1 MIRATFMAFALLWQ
15 NPVTVAPNTTVAA
28 KTTLTASVVVPS
40 NVALVHSAVGTNG
53 SSGTYTIT
61 LPATTSGNFV
71 HCWEADY
78 ASAPGAPSVPTDS
91 NGDTFISDGS
101 FPNVGRI
108 TTFSLANV
116 GAGRTVIT
124 LHPASGA
131 SSGVCSEWSGVAT
144 ASPFIGCGPSNL
156 SNGAVTIWSGSSV
169 QSTVNALALGSV
181 YNRVGVA
188 DTYSP
193 LDNWTTLQSS
203 PDSGDGDQLYTEY
216 IANGLPSWFTAVGG
230 ITTGRTEFSQTCLY
244 KSAVA
249 GTSSGNQPPLYTR
262 FDDGG
267 TNGTTTTDALTT
279 NATHGQ
285 AVVSTGTASPNT
297 GAVYSNTQ
305 AISPATPVFANGV
318 KYTASSI
325 SMSYDLGQNG
335 ANARTVKWTPV
346 PATNA
351 SFSWGCHLYFPEVSD
366 AVNPFTIIGVVT
378 GGGADR
384 AEFAIQNDNWT
395 LEAVSGD
402 STPQSLTGHLNQWI
416 WVTGL
421 YNGTGSGNHKMRV
434 YTCSSGCGTQS
445 NWTLLGTEATQAVT
459 GTNAA
464 VSFAIGRLG
473 AESGG
478 TGFTEYFSGCQVDP
492 VNATYPLLP

>member
-1 MIRATFMAFALLWQ
+1 M
-15 NPVTVAPNTTVAA
+15 PVAVIM
-28 KTTLTASVVVPS
+28 SV
-40 NVALVHSAVGTNG
+40 
-53 SSGTYTIT
+53 
-61 LPATTSGNFV
+61 
-71 HCWEADY
+71 
-78 ASAPGAPSVPTDS
+78 
-91 NGDTFISDGS
+91 
-101 FPNVGRI
+101 
-108 TTFSLANV
+108 
-116 GAGRTVIT
+116 
-124 LHPASGA
+124 
-131 SSGVCSEWSGVAT
+131 
-144 ASPFIGCGPSNL
+144 SPFISCGPASVFQ
-156 SNGAVTIWSGSSV
+156 STTTIWSGASV
-169 QSTVNALALGSV
+169 QSTVNALALGAV
-181 YNRVGVA
+181 YNRVNST
-188 DTYSP
+188 DTYSA
-193 LDNWTTLQSS
+193 LDNWTTLKASG
-203 PDSGDGDQLYTEY
+203 DSGDGDQLFTEY
-216 IANGLPSWFTAVGG
+216 IINGLPSWFTASGSLNNS
-230 ITTGRTEFSQTCLY
+230 RTQVAQTCVY
-244 KSAVA
+244 ASAIA
-249 GTSSGNQPPLYTR
+249 GFSSGNQPPLYAR

-267 TNGTTTTDALTT
+267 TNGTTTTDSLTT
-279 NATHGQ
+279 NATHSEN
-285 AVVSTGTASPNT
+285 VVSTGTASPDT

-305 AISPATPVFANGV
+305 TISPATPVFANGV
-318 KYTASSI
+318 KYTTSSI

-335 ANARTVKWTPV
+335 ANARTVKWTPRA
-346 PATNA
+346 ATNA

-378 GGGADR
+378 AGGADR
-384 AEFAIQNDNWT
+384 AELAIQNDNWT
-395 LEAVSGD
+395 IEAVSGD